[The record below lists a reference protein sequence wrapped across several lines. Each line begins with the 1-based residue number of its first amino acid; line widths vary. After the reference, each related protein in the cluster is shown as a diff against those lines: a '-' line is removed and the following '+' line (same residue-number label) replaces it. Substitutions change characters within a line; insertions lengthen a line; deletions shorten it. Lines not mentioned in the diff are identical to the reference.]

1 MKFDATTVEVK
12 DLVLD
17 PENPRFYCQKVSGN
31 APNNENQL
39 EDLLLDEKLFPV
51 LKDSIVGIGVV
62 DPIWIKKGSDGK
74 YLVIEGNLRVA
85 CLRSILNDDT
95 PAPEGIS
102 YDSVLANVID
112 PSVSELEIKLQKA
125 RLQSGK
131 SSVSDAK
138 IDEWLESIVKNMEV
152 SN

>member
-1 MKFDATTVEVK
+1 M
-12 DLVLD
+12 
-17 PENPRFYCQKVSGN
+17 
-31 APNNENQL
+31 
-39 EDLLLDEKLFPV
+39 
-51 LKDSIVGIGVV
+51 
-62 DPIWIKKGSDGK
+62 
-74 YLVIEGNLRVA
+74 RVA